1 MTIRVIRVQLNIQIR
16 YMSNYFTKT
25 EKIRFK
31 HVDYAGIVF
40 YPRFLEMLND
50 LVEDWFEEALDRP
63 FSKIH
68 ETNGIPTVDLKVQF
82 KKAARLGEV
91 LTKSLWVN
99 HLGSSSIVCGFKF
112 EDEQGKTCLEG
123 EVTLVNVAINNGRDA
138 IKAEAFNEEM
148 KQKIANYKL

>member
-1 MTIRVIRVQLNIQIR
+1 MKFI
-16 YMSNYFTKT
+16 KT

-82 KKAARLGEV
+82 KKAARIGET
-91 LTKSLWVN
+91 LNKQLWVSK
-99 HLGSSSIVCGFKF
+99 LGGASVTCGFRF
-112 EDEQGKTCLEG
+112 EDETGKTCLEG
-123 EVTLVNVAINNGRDA
+123 EVTLVNVALNKDNQDLKAAPFSDETRTKINYYLE
-138 IKAEAFNEEM
+138 I
-148 KQKIANYKL
+148 

>member
-1 MTIRVIRVQLNIQIR
+1 MK
-16 YMSNYFTKT
+16 FAKT

-50 LVEDWFEEALDRP
+50 LVEDWFEEALERP

-82 KKAARLGEV
+82 KKAARIGEI
-91 LTKSLWVN
+91 LSKSIWVN
-99 HLGSSSIVCGFKF
+99 HLGNTSITCAFKF
-112 EDEQGKTCLEG
+112 EDEQGSTCLEG
-123 EVTLVNVAINNGRDA
+123 EVTLVNVALNKGSGE
-138 IKAEAFNEEM
+138 IKAESFSEETRA
-148 KQKIANYKL
+148 KISKYLID

>member
-1 MTIRVIRVQLNIQIR
+1 MNQP
-16 YMSNYFTKT
+16 FTKT

-82 KKAARLGEV
+82 KKAARIGET
-91 LTKSLWVN
+91 LTKSLWVT
-99 HLGSSSIVCGFKF
+99 HLGSASVTCGFKF
-112 EDEQGKTCLEG
+112 EDAHGETCLEG
-123 EVTLVNVAINNGRDA
+123 TVTLVNVALNKGFAD
-138 IKAEAFNEEM
+138 IKAEAFSEET
-148 KQKIANYKL
+148 KAEISKYILE

>member
-1 MTIRVIRVQLNIQIR
+1 MN
-16 YMSNYFTKT
+16 NYFTKQ

-82 KKAARLGEV
+82 KKAARLGEI
-91 LTKSLWVN
+91 LTKKLWVIN
-99 HLGSSSIVCGFKF
+99 LGGASVTCGFRF

-123 EVTLVNVAINNGRDA
+123 EVTLVNVAIAEGRND

-148 KQKIANYKL
+148 RKKISNYELRITN

>member
-1 MTIRVIRVQLNIQIR
+1 MN
-16 YMSNYFTKT
+16 FTKQ

-50 LVEDWFEEALDRP
+50 LVEDWFEEALERP

-82 KKAARLGEV
+82 KKAARLGEI
-91 LTKSLWVN
+91 LTKSLWVKN
-99 HLGSSSIVCGFKF
+99 IGGASLLCGFTF
-112 EDEQGKTCLEG
+112 TDENGKTCLEG
-123 EVTLVNVAINNGRDA
+123 EVTLVNVAFGETRDS
-138 IKAEAFNEEM
+138 IKAELFSEEM
-148 KQKIANYKL
+148 KAKITPFLLE

>member
-1 MTIRVIRVQLNIQIR
+1 MNQIF
-16 YMSNYFTKT
+16 SIT

-82 KKAARLGEV
+82 KTAARIGEL
-91 LTKSLWVN
+91 LTKNLWVKQLN
-99 HLGSSSIVCGFKF
+99 NSSVVCGFNFINQK
-112 EDEQGKTCLEG
+112 EKTVLEG
-123 EVTLVNVAINNGRDA
+123 EVTLVNVAIQEDRQS
-138 IKAEAFNEEM
+138 IKSESFSEEI
-148 KQKIANYKL
+148 KVRILNYKL

>member
-1 MTIRVIRVQLNIQIR
+1 MNQP
-16 YMSNYFTKT
+16 FTKQ

-50 LVEDWFEEALDRP
+50 LVEDWFEEALERP

-82 KKAARLGEV
+82 KKAARLGET
-91 LTKSLWVN
+91 LTKKLWVIN
-99 HLGSSSIVCGFKF
+99 LGGASVTCGFRF
-112 EDEQGKTCLEG
+112 EAEHGKTCLEG
-123 EVTLVNVAINNGRDA
+123 EVTLVNVAISGDRNT
-138 IKAEAFNEEM
+138 IKAETFNEDI
-148 KQKIANYKL
+148 KTKISSFIL

>member
-1 MTIRVIRVQLNIQIR
+1 MN
-16 YMSNYFTKT
+16 FTKT

-63 FSKIH
+63 FSDMH

-82 KKAARLGEV
+82 KNAARLGEI
-91 LTKSLWVN
+91 LTKKLWVKELKN
-99 HLGSSSIVCGFKF
+99 SSVICGFEF
-112 EDEQGKTCLEG
+112 INQNNKTVLEG
-123 EVTLVNVAINNGRDA
+123 EVTLVNVKIQEDRNS
-138 IKAEAFNEEM
+138 IKAETFNEEM
-148 KQKIANYKL
+148 KKKISKYLLS